1 MNATDD
7 DASWTT
13 SGIEIVNTKERLE
26 QLKLNADLLD
36 QYKV

>member
-13 SGIEIVNTKERLE
+13 SGIEIVNTKERLQE
-26 QLKLNADLLD
+26 LKLDINLLN
-36 QYKV
+36 QYQV